1 MFSKNLDIYIKYS
14 WEELQ
19 QFTSCSF
26 RFWAGS
32 SNKAML
38 DPAGLKKKSPDPCIK
53 DDGDITVIGEI
64 IAKLPVD
71 VRLGKLIVL
80 GKWCIFT

>member
-1 MFSKNLDIYIKYS
+1 
-14 WEELQ
+14 
-19 QFTSCSF
+19 
-26 RFWAGS
+26 
-32 SNKAML
+32 ML

>member
-1 MFSKNLDIYIKYS
+1 M
-14 WEELQ
+14 
-19 QFTSCSF
+19 
-26 RFWAGS
+26 
-32 SNKAML
+32 
-38 DPAGLKKKSPDPCIK
+38 LKKKFRDPHHCMK

-80 GKWCIFT
+80 GK